1 MTKAY
6 NQIMKNKQFK
16 MKQENTKIN
25 KNYNSI

>member
-25 KNYNSI
+25 TNYNSI